1 MMKSLRGNDSFT
13 KLCKLIFR
21 SNEMSDERRWNILVL
36 IFKNKRMYKV
46 VLIIEDQTNESYSKV
61 I

>member
-21 SNEMSDERRWNILVL
+21 SNEMSDERRWDILVL